1 MTLECRGINPN
12 NLTRFYREPDNL
24 EELTCSLSIKKKDGL
39 LIVFP
44 RKITQNSDLPADVIY
59 FQIKQVKSSVK
70 NTNKTFEAT
79 SELENLI
86 SNGAS
91 ISGHGIEKQ
100 FGGKV
105 TCRGKKRK
113 SSRPRFIFVQ

>member
-1 MTLECRGINPN
+1 MFHREPN
-12 NLTRFYREPDNL
+12 NRD
-24 EELTCSLSIKKKDGL
+24 ELTCSLNIKKKYRL
-39 LIVFP
+39 LNVFP
-44 RKITQNSDLPADVIY
+44 RKITRNSELPADVIY

-91 ISGHGIEKQ
+91 ISGHGREKQ
-100 FGGKV
+100 VGGKV
-105 TCRGKKRK
+105 TRRGKKIK
-113 SSRPRFIFVQ
+113 SSRPRFISVP